1 MVKFYPKILITA
13 RAFLLCLVLTHSN
26 VEFEFSEF
34 TEIFFW
40 NTQKRNHEHVFERI
54 FMWKRIHLI
63 FLLLRVIDMAAV
75 QFNPISIW
83 NNARRHRRGRLNVV
97 FIEYLQFSKSH
108 SPAVNSRLNRTHS
121 KSSSIACSYVISIPY
136 PHTRE
141 QTFQWDMEAYKV

>member
-1 MVKFYPKILITA
+1 MLNLNFRNLQKFFLEHAKEKS
-13 RAFLLCLVLTHSN
+13 RAC
-26 VEFEFSEF
+26 
-34 TEIFFW
+34 FW
-40 NTQKRNHEHVFERI
+40 KNFYVAENTSY
-54 FMWKRIHLI
+54 I
-63 FLLLRVIDMAAV
+63 FLLPRVIDMAAV

-83 NNARRHRRGRLNVV
+83 NNAKRHRRGRLNVV